1 MTQKYPL
8 RIVLTAGAPLVLGLV
23 EVKESKL
30 EFADE
35 IGRAVENS
43 TQQVAGDGERE
54 PHWKEFDTWL
64 PTRARPTDRAADLQ
78 AFENALR
85 FANYA
90 TIDDLVYPI
99 TRIRVVSRSPY
110 PLGYRLG
117 LRMIGPYPDFQLWDY
132 VNSVPIA
139 PAPLW

>member
-1 MTQKYPL
+1 MTQNYPMT
-8 RIVLTAGAPLVLGLV
+8 IHLTAGAPLVLGLI

-35 IGRAVENS
+35 IGRSVESS
-43 TQQVAGDGERE
+43 TQQVGGDGERE

-64 PTRARPTDRAADLQ
+64 TTRTNPWGRATDLQ

-85 FANYA
+85 FASYA
-90 TIDDLVYPI
+90 AIDVLRYPI
-99 TRIRVVSRSPY
+99 TRIRVVSRSPHRN
-110 PLGYRLG
+110 GYRLG
-117 LRMIGPYPDFQLWDY
+117 LRMIGPYPDFMFWDAQ
-132 VNSVPIA
+132 NNVPIG

>member
-1 MTQKYPL
+1 MTQTYPMT
-8 RIVLTAGAPLVLGLV
+8 IHLTAGAPLVLGLI

-35 IGRAVENS
+35 IGRSVES
-43 TQQVAGDGERE
+43 SEQQVGGDGERE

-64 PTRARPTDRAADLQ
+64 TTRTRPSERAADLQ

-85 FANYA
+85 FAYFA
-90 TIDDLVYPI
+90 TIDSLLYPI
-99 TRIRVVSRSPY
+99 TRIRVVSRSPH
-110 PLGYRLG
+110 PRGYRLG
-117 LRMIGPYPDFQLWDY
+117 LRMIGPYPDFQQWDY
-132 VNSVPIA
+132 INSVPIG